1 MKNKISK
8 EAKELHE
15 LAQLPP
21 PIPRPV
27 KPKRTYVFVL
37 DFTDGRVYRYSGWS
51 PDNESVEDFLTFLD
65 HSTSNCEWM
74 VTSEK
79 NILKYD

>member
-1 MKNKISK
+1 MKNKVSK

-27 KPKRTYVFVL
+27 KPKKTYVFVL
-37 DFTDGRVYRYSGWS
+37 DFTDGRVYRYSGW
-51 PDNESVEDFLTFLD
+51 
-65 HSTSNCEWM
+65 
-74 VTSEK
+74 
-79 NILKYD
+79 